1 VPLTLTL
8 MSYRWSRSPRFLR
21 RLQRARQPRRP
32 RLL

>member
-8 MSYRWSRSPRFLR
+8 RSYRWSRTLR
-21 RLQRARQPRRP
+21 RLQRAWQPRRP